1 MRHIPEWL
9 PWFSYK
15 QLGRLG
21 YDVGQQAVLEPMEF
35 VMESMVNDLQS
46 ALAAVKTHGLPL
58 G

>member
-1 MRHIPEWL
+1 M

-21 YDVGQQAVLEPMEF
+21 YNVGQQAVLEPMEF

-46 ALAAVKTHGLPL
+46 ALVAVKTHRLPL